1 MLPFVAFASCAYEV
15 PVCNDTNFS
24 VFLSGDNAWIGM
36 PVIAALIAIIVIV
49 VLLRRRRR

>member
-1 MLPFVAFASCAYEV
+1 MLPPDVASCAYEV
-15 PVCNDTNFS
+15 PVCNDTNSS
-24 VFLSGDNAWIGM
+24 VFLSGDNVWIGM